1 MILFE
6 LDLGHGTGV
15 EVRFDHLGVKKAESA
30 DADEWQ
36 RSLGN
41 LRAEPAERRPA
52 LGIGK
57 KLFQQTRRVNQP
69 AARPSALWQLRRVNR
84 PTVINFTWLLTD
96 DVTQPPIDG
105 GEAAYTKATFEKFR
119 AQSGFKQDSR
129 GGALA
134 VHFCFLANLVRLK
147 ALLLRALTDDQMPL
161 CAYKLKQAFDE
172 WETEFGVT
180 LEDHKTVGSPF
191 CGPAAQHLALEKM
204 IEAGLDH
211 GLTGDTQFEL
221 AIEIQTRK
229 KARRPQQRP
238 DRYEV
243 FSDGRIAPLLGEKG
257 VKSPLDPK
265 KK

>member
-1 MILFE
+1 MRICYG
-6 LDLGHGTGV
+6 LGM
-15 EVRFDHLGVKKAESA
+15 RISA
-30 DADEWQ
+30 Q
-36 RSLGN
+36 RHTLAV
-41 LRAEPAERRPA
+41 LRTM
-52 LGIGK
+52 IGK
-57 KLFQQTRRVNQP
+57 TQKEMAAMLECSTPTIQAVELGRLNLSEKLAILISQRTG
-69 AARPSALWQLRRVNR
+69 
-84 PTVINFTWLLTD
+84 INLTWLLTN
-96 DVTQPPIDG
+96 DVAQPPIDG
-105 GEAAYTKATFEKFR
+105 EEAAYTKATFEKFR

-147 ALLLRALTDDQMPL
+147 ALLLRTLTDDQMPL

-180 LEDHKTVGSPF
+180 LEDQKTVGSPL
-191 CGPAAQHLALEKM
+191 CGPAAQHLTLEKM

-211 GLTGDTQFEL
+211 GLTGDTPFEL

-243 FSDGRIAPLLGEKG
+243 FSDGRLAPLLGEKG